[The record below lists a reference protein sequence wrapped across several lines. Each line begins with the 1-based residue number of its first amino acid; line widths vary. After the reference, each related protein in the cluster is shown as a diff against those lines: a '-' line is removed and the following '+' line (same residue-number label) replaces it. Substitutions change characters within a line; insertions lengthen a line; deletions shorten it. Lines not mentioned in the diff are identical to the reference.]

1 MTHLTHKSHLTG
13 FAALFAL
20 SFFIFAF
27 PVTSWAQSEIEE
39 KEEVLERKHSVA
51 LAIGHI
57 QVAKGFQNGQKKWLA
72 LPSWALDYTY
82 RFNPR
87 WSAGL
92 QNELILS
99 DFEVESEESESTI
112 TRSTP
117 LSSIAV
123 VGYRPLEFLT
133 IFAGAG
139 GEFAKEE
146 NFAMIRFGIE
156 PSMEIRERLELLVS
170 GVYDIKIDGYDS
182 FGITVGV
189 AYAF

>member
-1 MTHLTHKSHLTG
+1 MGCLKRNASKTG
-13 FAALFAL
+13 FAV
-20 SFFIFAF
+20 FFVVLCSVFFTPI
-27 PVTSWAQSEIEE
+27 TSWAQEE
-39 KEEVLERKHSVA
+39 TEAKEEGLERKHSIS

-57 QVAKGFQNGQKKWLA
+57 QVAKGFQDGQKKWLA

-82 RFNPR
+82 RITPE
-87 WSAGL
+87 WSVGL

-99 DFEVESEESESTI
+99 DFEVESEEEGSVI

-117 LSSIAV
+117 LSSIVV
-123 VGYRPLEFLT
+123 VGYRPLEYLT
-133 IFAGAG
+133 VFAGGG

-146 NFAMIRFGIE
+146 DFAMIRFGIE
-156 PSMEIRERLELLVS
+156 PSMEIRERLELLVR

-182 FGITVGV
+182 FGITVGL